1 MNRLISIPCVL
12 IVPCYFSQG
21 GIQQKQQTLCSVRM
35 QPMYAIPC
43 ERDAVCH
50 ARNRLCGYYGRV

>member
-1 MNRLISIPCVL
+1 MNRLINIPCALL
-12 IVPCYFSQG
+12 IASQES
-21 GIQQKQQTLCSVRM
+21 IQQKQQTLCGLRM

-50 ARNRLCGYYGRV
+50 ARNRLCGHHGRV